1 MLELAIAT
9 EFVRPVL
16 SGRTEP
22 GLLICEDQ
30 AGESVD
36 LFCKV
41 SAGCDQG
48 VSSLAREVV
57 GACLAADLRLPI
69 PRPYRVEISRDFAAV
84 VTDDRFR
91 TKLNNSSEIGF
102 GSLKVPNQFAA
113 WAKGNTIPDIMVP
126 EAAAIFMFDA
136 IIQNPDRRDGNPN
149 CMVRGTDLR
158 IFDHELAFNAGLII
172 GWVPP
177 WNPGGLNWIDR
188 PGAHIFLQGLKGRAI
203 DYKPIKDCW
212 SSLSDER
219 ILEYRDAVPN
229 VWAGVGPAVDAA
241 LQLIR
246 GARDNIDGCLNEMR
260 RVLA

>member
-9 EFVRPVL
+9 EFVRPAL

-22 GLLICEDQ
+22 GLLICEDE
-30 AGESVD
+30 AGETVD

-84 VTDDRFR
+84 VSDDRFR
-91 TKLNNSSEIGF
+91 TKLHNSSEIGF
-102 GSLKVPNQFAA
+102 GSLKVPNQFAI

-158 IFDHELAFNAGLII
+158 IFDHELAFMTHQLLF
-172 GWVPP
+172 WVPP
-177 WNPGGLNWIDR
+177 WQAGGLRWIEA
-188 PGAHIFLQGLKGRAI
+188 PGTHIFLPGLKGRTI
-203 DYKPIKDCW
+203 DYGPIKDCW
-212 SSLSDER
+212 SSLSDQR

-246 GARDNIDGCLNEMR
+246 DARDNIDGCLDEMR